1 VRVFDLG
8 LADYAQALEVQ
19 ERAVADVLDGAEE
32 VLLLLEHRPVIT
44 LGRQAGTGNL
54 LATPGEL
61 ERLGVSVVR
70 ASRGGE
76 ITCHFPG
83 QLVAYPVL
91 RIDRR
96 KGGVRRFFMD
106 LEEVVLLVL
115 LRCGIKGERREGL
128 TGVFVG
134 ERKIGS
140 MGIGVRKW
148 VSYHGLSLNVG
159 SDLSLFSLMHPCGL
173 RGVEP
178 TSIHIELGSNSPS
191 MDEIKEMTKDAFG
204 EVFAVA

>member
-19 ERAVADVLDGAEE
+19 ERAVTDVLDGAEE

-140 MGIGVRKW
+140 MGIGECA
-148 VSYHGLSLNVG
+148 SG
-159 SDLSLFSLMHPCGL
+159 
-173 RGVEP
+173 
-178 TSIHIELGSNSPS
+178 
-191 MDEIKEMTKDAFG
+191 
-204 EVFAVA
+204 